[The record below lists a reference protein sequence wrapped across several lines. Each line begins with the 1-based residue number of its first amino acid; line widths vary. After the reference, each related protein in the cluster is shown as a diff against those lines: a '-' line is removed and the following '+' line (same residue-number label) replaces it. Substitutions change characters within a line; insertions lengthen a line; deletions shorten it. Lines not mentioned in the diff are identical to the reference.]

1 MIVGYTVRIDPAA
14 IGYTETVIVQVTLE
28 SHNDETLDAFGKA
41 LEEIPK
47 VLEAFLISGGLRLS
61 LSHRGAGYVRLRTV
75 APRAALSH
83 SRYSALQI
91 ELRVTPTQAESYAT
105 CTRASIIGREKTET
119 MRYRARML
127 CLEGA
132 SPRCIHDVRS
142 LKIPP
147 TRFLCYRI
155 GLPKWALAAMR
166 PRSIFTVASTIS
178 PSTKENPLIRI
189 AKR

>member
-14 IGYTETVIVQVTLE
+14 IGFTETVIVQVTLE

-47 VLEAFLISGGLRLS
+47 VLEAFIISGGLRLS

-119 MRYRARML
+119 MRYCARML
-127 CLEGA
+127 CLEDA
-132 SPRCIHDVRS
+132 R
-142 LKIPP
+142 
-147 TRFLCYRI
+147 
-155 GLPKWALAAMR
+155 
-166 PRSIFTVASTIS
+166 
-178 PSTKENPLIRI
+178 
-189 AKR
+189 